1 MDDLMFRRFR
11 SHLPLENRKTYAESV
26 IGLVGHLFGTGVIF
40 VSFFLVGWAVSFFL
54 HFLNGIHPFPAEILD
69 FITKFELYL
78 VYGDSVLCA
87 FVLLGGAFRFIAE
100 GWRNRK

>member
-1 MDDLMFRRFR
+1 M
-11 SHLPLENRKTYAESV
+11 

-40 VSFFLVGWAVSFFL
+40 VSFFLVGWVVSFFL
-54 HFLNGIHPFPAEILD
+54 HFLNRIHPFPAEILD

-100 GWRNRK
+100 GWGDRK